1 MYRVSYRIFGLGGET
16 LCTSTKCGIGSIPSS
31 EKNLRFGLTIDFSIS
46 NINILKLLGGG
57 IPVSHPLYETLLI
70 VIGSTLVKKTIQQM
84 VKDGCDEVRVACK
97 QPYNE
102 SPNEIPPPYES
113 EIPPPYESEI
123 PPPYESEIPPP
134 NESAYFGAAD
144 LVSTLSWST
153 QKSPP

>member
-1 MYRVSYRIFGLGGET
+1 MGLGAF
-16 LCTSTKCGIGSIPSS
+16 LPQK
-31 EKNLRFGLTIDFSIS
+31 KNLRFGLTIDFSIS
-46 NINILKLLGGG
+46 NINILKLLGGGGGGGGG

-123 PPPYESEIPPP
+123 PPPYESEIPSPY
-134 NESAYFGAAD
+134 ESAYFGAAD